1 MQIIRIVADTQLAY
15 AVPITIYGARL
26 VHTGAT
32 TADIYD
38 QAGATPGSPTAELK
52 RIGLVTLATYKLTD
66 DALIPAGGVKFA
78 AGCYVEYTAGE
89 VFLTVD

>member
-15 AVPITIYGARL
+15 AVPITIYAARL

-38 QAGATPGSPTAELK
+38 EAGATLGSPTAALK
-52 RIGLVTLATYKLTD
+52 RIALVVVADPLSNEAK
-66 DALIPAGGVKFA
+66 IPACGIKFA
-78 AGCYVEYTAGE
+78 AGCYIEWNAGE
-89 VFLTVD
+89 VFLTID

>member
-1 MQIIRIVADTQLAY
+1 MQVIRIVADTQLAY

-38 QAGATPGSPTAELK
+38 EASATAGSPTAALK
-52 RIGLVTLATYKLTD
+52 RIGLATTTTILSD
-66 DALIPAGGVKFA
+66 DAKIPACGIKFA
-78 AGCYVEYTAGE
+78 AGCYVEFNAGE
-89 VFLTVD
+89 IFLTID

>member
-26 VHTGAT
+26 VHTEAT
-32 TADIYD
+32 TAGIYD
-38 QAGATPGSPTAELK
+38 EAGASAGSPTAALK
-52 RIGLVTLATYKLTD
+52 RIGLAVMANQLTD
-66 DALIPAGGVKFA
+66 EAKIPACGIKFA
-78 AGCYVEYTAGE
+78 AGCYVEFTAGE